1 MIKIKIDTHILTAQI
16 SDCIIAT
23 ETVICMIVTER
34 SSTVTESTTC
44 TIVIEPQNLHNYNR
58 CCHLHNCYRKWRLH
72 SSNRNCHLQNWLQKP
87 CQSEILLVT
96 IKKLSESVSTNSFSF
111 FFFQFSYLHTFYKSN
126 SIKTDPSAKAE
137 TYFQI

>member
-58 CCHLHNCYRKWRLH
+58 CCHLHNCYRKCRLH

-87 CQSEILLVT
+87 S
-96 IKKLSESVSTNSFSF
+96 LSEMVPVRDSFSYNKEIEWISKHQF
-111 FFFQFSYLHTFYKSN
+111 FFFFLFSIFVSSYILQ
-126 SIKTDPSAKAE
+126 IK
-137 TYFQI
+137 